1 MITIEAIM
9 LEFRTLRA
17 EELQRWIS
25 NAWVRPERSPGGYL
39 FHEID
44 LARIRLILEL
54 RDTLEVN
61 EPALPTVLS
70 LLDQLYEMRRQMRRL
85 NGALSTVPQNIRT
98 QLLEHLDHAP
108 PA

>member
-1 MITIEAIM
+1 MITFETIL
-9 LEFRTLRA
+9 LEFR
-17 EELQRWIS
+17 ELQAEDLRRWIA
-25 NAWVRPERSPGGYL
+25 NNWVRPAGTAERYE

-70 LLDQLYEMRRQMRRL
+70 LVDQLYEMRRHMHRL
-85 NGALSTVPQNIRT
+85 NRALGAMPAEMRAM
-98 QLLEHLDHAP
+98 LLAHLEG
-108 PA
+108 